1 VLYSN
6 IFLHHLARNL
16 LARRFAPRSLG
27 EVICPLPSGVLSCT
41 FNANLTGKGAGSSSS
56 IKFHWSKTNFALRK
70 NVSKREA
77 HNARIV
83 TKDAIG
89 DIGTVERGVAKEALE
104 KVFDLDE
111 CGKFAHISGF
121 VYIGKEFWASKQ
133 EWAKARNWKVR

>member
-1 VLYSN
+1 MADAPTSV
-6 IFLHHLARNL
+6 IWL
-16 LARRFAPRSLG
+16 LNRLTHVTVVFIAKAPAITTASASP
-27 EVICPLPSGVLSCT
+27 IP
-41 FNANLTGKGAGSSSS
+41 SS